1 MVAGILYDAGDAE
14 LTQLSHRAR
23 SLYRRYNQLGDQD
36 DVVRLGL
43 LSDLFASM
51 GKGVEI
57 VPPFYCDYG
66 FNISI
71 GDSVFFNM
79 GCVILDICP
88 VKIGNQVM
96 FGPNVQ
102 LYGAT
107 HPLNPKI
114 RNLGPEA
121 GKPIIIEDEVWI
133 GGNAVIS
140 PGVTV
145 GRGAVIGAGA
155 VVTKDVPAYTFV
167 GGNPAKVIKTDL
179 DKLDY

>member
-1 MVAGILYDAGDAE
+1 MISGQLYDASDTE
-14 LTQLSHRAR
+14 LTALSHRAR
-23 SLYRRYNQLGDQD
+23 ALYRTYNQLTEEAGDQ
-36 DVVRLGL
+36 RLGVL
-43 LSDLFASM
+43 VDLF
-51 GKGVEI
+51 GHVGTGVEI

-71 GDSVFFNM
+71 GDEVFFNM

-88 VKIGNQVM
+88 VAIGSHVM

-121 GKPIIIEDEVWI
+121 GRPIVIEDEVWI

-145 GRGAVIGAGA
+145 GRGAVVGAGA

-167 GGNPAKVIKTDL
+167 GGNPARVIRTGL
-179 DKLDY
+179 DQLDY